1 MMKGICYCN
10 VSGCRNIAL
19 IRIFSQTG
27 KSIVAQYCK
36 EHTLWALEQ
45 IAHSY
50 QMIRK
55 VKP

>member
-10 VSGCRNIAL
+10 VSGCRNLVL

-27 KSIVAQYCK
+27 KTIVAQYCE

-50 QMIRK
+50 HIIRK